1 MNATL
6 VVLQAE
12 FERRVRSRSFVFG
25 TIVGALAIML
35 ISLLPT
41 FLNGS
46 VNQGKRIVL
55 VGDPALT
62 AAARVLLQRDFT
74 ITTTLP
80 RMTAAPTVAFLDTHG
95 KAGAV
100 ASLRRTGTKLH
111 VIVYTREP
119 GEMRHAFATDLGVL
133 QIALLTG
140 FPASRIASHVKVD
153 VDERDIAGR
162 FSDVSQAMAAKGI
175 GYLFVM
181 ILYVTILLNA
191 QSIVA
196 AVTEEKTSRIAELL
210 VAAIDPAQLLLAK
223 VLATSATGFLQL
235 GVWIGVALLGGRA
248 IAGFFS
254 TPGISDATDAATVG
268 ITAPDVLWFLLFFTL
283 GFVQCAVLF
292 AAAGSLVS
300 RSEDVGNVSGPLYIP
315 VVGAIAIA
323 QFAIESPNAPYVVV
337 TSFVPLL
344 SPFVMYTRITV
355 GTVPAWQIALAI
367 AINVAACVGFA
378 WIGGRIYRVGLL
390 LYGRFPTPRQ
400 LIAAFRNA

>member
-1 MNATL
+1 MNATV

-12 FERRVRSRSFVFG
+12 FERRVRSRSFLFG
-25 TIVGALAIML
+25 TIVGAVAIAL
-35 ISLLPT
+35 ISFLPT
-41 FLNGS
+41 LLNIS
-46 VNQGKRIVL
+46 VNQSKRIVL

-62 AAARVLLQRDFT
+62 SAAGALLDRDFT

-80 RMTAAPTVAFLDTHG
+80 RMTAAPTVAFLDAHG

-100 ASLRRTGTKLH
+100 ASLRRSGTQLH
-111 VIVYTREP
+111 VVVYTREP

-133 QIALLTG
+133 QVALLTG
-140 FPASRIASHVKVD
+140 LPASQIAAHTAVD
-153 VDERDIAGR
+153 VEEHDIAGR
-162 FSDVSQAMAAKGI
+162 FNDASEAMAAKGI

-210 VAAIDPAQLLLAK
+210 VTAIDPAQLLLAK

-235 GVWIGVALLGGRA
+235 GVWIGVALLSGRA
-248 IAGFFS
+248 ITGFFS
-254 TPGISDATDAATVG
+254 TPSAAGVAQTASFG
-268 ITAPDVLWFLLFFTL
+268 ITAPDVLWFLLFFVL

-300 RSEDVGNVSGPLYIP
+300 RNEDVGNVAGPLYIP

-323 QFAIESPNAPYVVV
+323 QFAIESPNAPYVVA

-355 GTVPAWQIALAI
+355 GAVPAWQIALAI
-367 AINVAACVGFA
+367 AINVAACIAFA

-390 LYGRFPTPRQ
+390 LYGRLPTLRQ
-400 LIAAFRNA
+400 IVTAFRSA

>member
-1 MNATL
+1 MNATA

-12 FERRVRSRSFVFG
+12 FGRRVRSRSFIFG
-25 TIVGALAIML
+25 TVVGALAIAL

-41 FLNGS
+41 LLSGS
-46 VNQGKRIVL
+46 GSQSKRIVL

-62 AAARVLLQRDFT
+62 SAARVLLKRDFT
-74 ITTTLP
+74 ITATLP
-80 RMTAAPTVAFLDTHG
+80 QMSSAPTIAFLDAHG

-100 ASLRRTGTKLH
+100 ASLRRAGTKLH
-111 VIVYTREP
+111 AIVYTREP
-119 GEMRHAFATDLGVL
+119 GGIRRAFTSDLGVL

-140 FPASRIASHVKVD
+140 LPPSRIAAHLRVD

-162 FSDVSQAMAAKGI
+162 FSDVSHAMAAKGI

-181 ILYVTILLNA
+181 LLYITILLNA

-223 VLATSATGFLQL
+223 VVATSATGFLQL
-235 GVWIGVALLGGRA
+235 GVWIGVALLSGRA
-248 IAGFFS
+248 F
-254 TPGISDATDAATVG
+254 TGIFNGPSVSDAAGLAVG
-268 ITAPDVLWFLLFFTL
+268 ITAPDVLWFLLFFVL

-323 QFAIESPNAPYVVV
+323 QFAIEFPNAPYVIAA
-337 TSFVPLL
+337 SFVPLL

-355 GTVPAWQIALAI
+355 GAVPAWQIALAI
-367 AINVAACVGFA
+367 AINLAACAGFA
-378 WIGGRIYRVGLL
+378 WAGGRIYRVGLL
-390 LYGRFPTPRQ
+390 LYGRPPNVQ
-400 LIAAFRNA
+400 QVIAAFRNG

>member
-1 MNATL
+1 MNATA

-12 FERRVRSRSFVFG
+12 FGRRVRSRSFIFG
-25 TIVGALAIML
+25 TVAGAFAIVL

-41 FLNGS
+41 LLSGS
-46 VNQGKRIVL
+46 GNQAKRVVL

-62 AAARVLLQRDFT
+62 SAARVLLERDFT
-74 ITTTLP
+74 ITATLP
-80 RMTAAPTVAFLDTHG
+80 QMAGAPTIAFLDAHG

-100 ASLRRTGTKLH
+100 ASLSRKGTKLH
-111 VIVYTREP
+111 AIVYTREP
-119 GEMRHAFATDLGVL
+119 GGMRRAFASDLGVL

-140 FPASRIASHVKVD
+140 LPASRIVSNLHVD

-162 FSDVSQAMAAKGI
+162 FSDVSHAMAAKGI

-181 ILYVTILLNA
+181 LLYLTILLNA

-223 VLATSATGFLQL
+223 VVATSATGFLQL
-235 GVWIGVALLGGRA
+235 GVWVGVALLSGRA
-248 IAGFFS
+248 LTGMFN
-254 TPGISDATDAATVG
+254 TPSASDAADAVAVG
-268 ITAPDVLWFLLFFTL
+268 ITAPDVLWFLLFFVL
-283 GFVQCAVLF
+283 GFIQCAVLF

-323 QFAIESPNAPYVVV
+323 QFAIESPNAPYVVA
-337 TSFVPLL
+337 TSFIPLL

-355 GTVPAWQIALAI
+355 GAVPPWQIALAI
-367 AINVAACVGFA
+367 AINLAACVGFA

-390 LYGRFPTPRQ
+390 LYGRPPTPRQ
-400 LIAAFRNA
+400 MIAAFRND